1 MQLYKKRNYKDCL
14 KRFKKSFFWRE
25 DGKVSGILQARCKK
39 VGWNFF
45 WFAVITITVIF
56 LFCFRNE
63 FDLVKY
69 VDNLPWFGWV
79 MIFIVSTLLIVVLEK
94 EYFSVSY
101 LISSLHMFLPRLVAS
116 ITLSWI
122 TLSMGFD
129 LYVSYFDNPPRLLYI
144 VCIVVI
150 VMLFVMF
157 EINRIT
163 PHASPFRKFWR
174 SFELMIISYFISLS
188 VGFLI
193 INFLGEKYLERGG
206 YISDYYTQHV
216 EERDG
221 NLFRKENKKIEE
233 ESQIDTCSL
242 SYDGMKLNIIRKV
255 EDDSNPSHLEQVEN
269 LKQVRFNDTD
279 SYYIAAE
286 ESFWG
291 IHIFILRDFLIM
303 FAFIA
308 MFVGIFIQLIIF
320 GDNKQMTEL

>member
-1 MQLYKKRNYKDCL
+1 
-14 KRFKKSFFWRE
+14 
-25 DGKVSGILQARCKK
+25 
-39 VGWNFF
+39 
-45 WFAVITITVIF
+45 
-56 LFCFRNE
+56 
-63 FDLVKY
+63 
-69 VDNLPWFGWV
+69 
-79 MIFIVSTLLIVVLEK
+79 
-94 EYFSVSY
+94 
-101 LISSLHMFLPRLVAS
+101 MFLPRLVAS

-174 SFELMIISYFISLS
+174 SLELMIISYFISLS

-206 YISDYYTQHV
+206 YISDYYIQHV
-216 EERDG
+216 DDEKKEWVDTFDADSRKQQLAKEERERVQQLSDSL
-221 NLFRKENKKIEE
+221 ND
-233 ESQIDTCSL
+233 SSWL
-242 SYDGMKLNIIRKV
+242 SYGKVIVEKLDKIGNPKDSSHVRKV
-255 EDDSNPSHLEQVEN
+255 KG
-269 LKQVRFNDTD
+269 LKDVSKGNHK
-279 SYYIAAE
+279 IAAYVD
-286 ESFWG
+286 FWG
-291 IHIFILRDFLIM
+291 IHIFVLRDFLIM

-308 MFVGIFIQLIIF
+308 MFTGIFIQLIIF